1 MKEIARNGKGVHIM
15 PKERTENGKPSA
27 GNVNFDD
34 DALGI
39 IKAVDVNKKS
49 EPVKEVK
56 EPLSP
61 GETVMPEDSGSRRGR
76 KYETAEIKEPEKKK
90 AKIFRP
96 LVFIIIL
103 LFCVFAAADIISQQ
117 NEIEQL
123 RQETEMLGTKIE
135 QSKQENDEYE
145 AMLGAD
151 EDEFIERVA
160 VEELGY
166 SYPNER
172 RYYIVVKP

>member
-1 MKEIARNGKGVHIM
+1 M
-15 PKERTENGKPSA
+15 PKDKNENGRPSEEKVSY
-27 GNVNFDD
+27 N
-34 DALGI
+34 DALELF
-39 IKAVDVNKKS
+39 KAVDVNKKS
-49 EPVKEVK
+49 EPVRETR

-61 GETVMPEDSGSRRGR
+61 GETVLPEDSGRRSRRHR
-76 KYETAEIKEPEKKK
+76 QSAAAETYVREPEKKK
-90 AKIFRP
+90 ARIFRP
-96 LVFIIIL
+96 LVFIIVL

-123 RQETEMLGTKIE
+123 KQERDMLNTKIE
-135 QSKQENDEYE
+135 ESKQESDEYE
-145 AMLGAD
+145 AMLNAD

>member
-1 MKEIARNGKGVHIM
+1 M
-15 PKERTENGKPSA
+15 PKDINENGKPSSEK
-27 GNVNFDD
+27 VSYD
-34 DALGI
+34 DALELF
-39 IKAVDVNKKS
+39 KAVDVNKKS
-49 EPVKEVK
+49 EPVRETR

-61 GETVMPEDSGSRRGR
+61 GETVMPEDRGRRSRRHR
-76 KYETAEIKEPEKKK
+76 TAAAETYIAEPEKKK
-90 AKIFRP
+90 ARIFRP
-96 LVFIIIL
+96 LVFIIVL

-123 RQETEMLGTKIE
+123 KQERDMLNTKIE
-135 QSKQENDEYE
+135 ESKQQSDEYE
-145 AMLGAD
+145 AMLNAD
-151 EDEFIERVA
+151 EAEFIERVA

>member
-1 MKEIARNGKGVHIM
+1 M
-15 PKERTENGKPSA
+15 PKDRTENGKPSA
-27 GNVNFDD
+27 GNVRIDD

-61 GETVMPEDSGSRRGR
+61 GETVMPEDSGRRSRR
-76 KYETAEIKEPEKKK
+76 YETAEIKEHEKKK